1 VGNYNWY
8 TGQPNEIDVALI
20 RANLEAATAAVQ
32 EAQWYAA
39 ALRGDPVPSDAS
51 GAPLTALQ
59 AAKDAVAAAQ
69 DRLESTRIVSPVTGV
84 VGLVDIHP
92 GEYASPGQ
100 VVVIVSD
107 LDHLQVE
114 TTDLSELDLPQLQVG
129 DTATVDIEALGEQA
143 AGHIV
148 AISPVA
154 DLLGGDVV
162 YTVLIA
168 LDETPDGLRPGMT
181 AIVTIDGPP

>member
-1 VGNYNWY
+1 
-8 TGQPNEIDVALI
+8 VALI

-39 ALRGDPVPSDAS
+39 ALRGDPVPADAS
-51 GAPLTALQ
+51 GAQLTALQ
-59 AAKDAVAAAQ
+59 AAKDAVEAAQ
-69 DRLESTRIVSPVTGV
+69 DRLESTRIVSPVAGV

-107 LDHLQVE
+107 LEHLQVE
-114 TTDLSELDLPQLQVG
+114 TTDLSELDLPQLQIG
-129 DTATVDIEALGEQA
+129 DTAMVEIEALAEEA
-143 AGHIV
+143 TGHIT

-154 DLLGGDVV
+154 DLLGGDVI
-162 YTVLIA
+162 YTVFVA
-168 LDETPDGLRPGMT
+168 LDEVPAGLRPGMS
-181 AIVTIDGPP
+181 AVVDFQPSGQP